1 MRSSASA
8 PWARE
13 RWTPLPGNSW
23 SGFAQR
29 LAATGVDFLPLGP
42 GHPAAGPKGLD
53 PRYGARPLRRLIRNQ
68 VENPAAELLLREDI
82 APGETLYLE
91 EKGGQLVLSPLS

>member
-1 MRSSASA
+1 MFYK
-8 PWARE
+8 PLTRE
-13 RWTPLPGNSW
+13 NIHGIIDLLL
-23 SGFAQR
+23 SGLNKR
-29 LAATGVDFLPLGP
+29 LEDKQIRVEVTEAAKDFIVAESYD
-42 GHPAAGPKGLD
+42 PAF
-53 PRYGARPLRRLIRNQ
+53 GARPLRRLIRNQ

>member
-1 MRSSASA
+1 MCV
-8 PWARE
+8 E
-13 RWTPLPGNSW
+13 RTKAMLGLPY
-23 SGFAQR
+23 SGTEVLTSFDQAIRLLAQ
-29 LAATGVDFLPLGP
+29 
-42 GHPAAGPKGLD
+42 KGLD

>member
-1 MRSSASA
+1 MR
-8 PWARE
+8 
-13 RWTPLPGNSW
+13 LL
-23 SGFAQR
+23 AQ
-29 LAATGVDFLPLGP
+29 
-42 GHPAAGPKGLD
+42 KGLD